1 MNIPT
6 YVAIQVLLT
15 TDYFVQKSIQLSIM
29 GHKNSHKYGTYLYQM
44 LVLKDV
50 FPNAHMFIK
59 GGGEELTAKCR
70 LGMKPLL
77 FLF

>member
-6 YVAIQVLLT
+6 YVAILVLLT

-44 LVLKDV
+44 LILKDV
-50 FPNAHMFIK
+50 IPNAHVFIR
-59 GGGEELTAKCR
+59 GGGELTAKYR